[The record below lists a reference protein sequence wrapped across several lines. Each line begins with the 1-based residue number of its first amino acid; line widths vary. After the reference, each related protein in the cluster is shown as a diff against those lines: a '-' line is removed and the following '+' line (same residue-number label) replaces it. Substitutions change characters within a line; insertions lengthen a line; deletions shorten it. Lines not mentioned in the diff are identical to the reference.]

1 MNNYF
6 EPSNSN
12 LLTEDF
18 SNAKGRLRKKLKK
31 AFRDAGKYISDTAK
45 KAGKKIGDKYGG
57 GIAVHAANKINPV
70 FIGLRGGMKSLL
82 KNNVMG
88 LAKSF
93 SLIKETDSAQ
103 WDRLRQ
109 KFWMWG
115 GDKNNFDKA
124 VEAGKNKKPLMK
136 PLLDKLRKSKGGDDQ
151 EEAPSSK
158 GQEVARSI
166 RDTFLLVKA
175 ISMIPPTPVT
185 KAVSLALKATTFG
198 LKDMGGELKDFSAK
212 NGATD
217 LEVDKIPHLP
227 IQHKKH

>member
-18 SNAKGRLRKKLKK
+18 SNAKGKLRAKLKK
-31 AFRDAGKYISDTAK
+31 SFRDAKKNISETTK

-57 GIAVHAANKINPV
+57 GVAVHAANKVNPV
-70 FIGLRGGMKSLL
+70 FVGLRGGMKSLL
-82 KNNVMG
+82 KHNVMG

-93 SLIKETDSAQ
+93 SYVKESDSAK
-103 WDRLRQ
+103 WDKLRQ

-115 GDKNNFDKA
+115 GDKKNFDKA
-124 VEAGKNKKPLMK
+124 VEEGKNKKPLMK
-136 PLLDKLRKSKGGDDQ
+136 PFLDKLKKNKGGEQ

-158 GQEVARSI
+158 GQELARSI

-175 ISMIPPTPVT
+175 ITLIPPTPVT
-185 KAVSLALKATTFG
+185 KAVSMALKATTFG
-198 LKDMGGELKDFSAK
+198 LKDMGGELKEFSAK

-227 IQHKKH
+227 IKHKKH